1 MAKAGF
7 WLRGAKGKLAGASMG
22 KGADGQTI
30 MREIVTPKNPR
41 TPAQLYQRAIMAT
54 VMRAYGAGKE
64 IFDHSFE
71 GKSVG
76 SQNQREFLSR
86 NARIL
91 RALIAGEVNSLVP
104 VEDQLGR
111 VIGPGTRTPVGFEGL
126 VISDGSYPLQAFNIS
141 PVTAENEYLS
151 IQLPTALENETRAQ
165 YAQRVGLVSG
175 DFYTFV
181 GYAYGD
187 DASIVF
193 EVNNSERPYG
203 AQVES
208 AFFFVRLGVK
218 DAFIN
223 STEAM
228 TGVKL
233 SDIFYEDTYT
243 REITISDLLDNNYN
257 SGISVES
264 LFEGTGFTY
273 RGWMGLIRS
282 RKDVDLRSKAV
293 LYSSQSGLNGIA
305 SQYALAAWQ
314 QGTASLGDSELILE
328 GGGF

>member
-86 NARIL
+86 NSRIL
-91 RALIAGEVNSLVP
+91 RAIVASEVNGLTP
-104 VEDQLGR
+104 LDEQLGR
-111 VIGPGTRTPVGFEGL
+111 VVGPGTRTPVGFEGL
-126 VISDGSYPLQAFNIS
+126 VVSDGSYPNAAFDFT
-141 PVTAENEYLS
+141 PVSQEDEYS
-151 IQLPTALENETRAQ
+151 FFQLPTALADETRAQ
-165 YAQRVGLVSG
+165 YAERVGLISG
-175 DFYTFV
+175 DFYTFI
-181 GYAYGD
+181 GFSISE
-187 DASIVF
+187 DAATVF
-193 EVNNSERPYG
+193 TVEG
-203 AQVES
+203 AEAPAGIQEES
-208 AFFFVRLGVK
+208 QFFFLRLGVK
-218 DAFIN
+218 DSFIN
-223 STEAM
+223 STEAVA
-228 TGVKL
+228 GSKL
-233 SDIFYEDTYT
+233 GDIFYEDSYT
-243 REITISDLLDNNYN
+243 REITITDLMSQSMTATL
-257 SGISVES
+257 SVSS
-264 LFEGTGFTY
+264 LFEGSGYTY

-293 LYSSQSGLNGIA
+293 LHPSQASLPGIVSG
-305 SQYALAAWQ
+305 YALAAWQ
-314 QGTASLGDSELILE
+314 QGTAKLGDSELILE